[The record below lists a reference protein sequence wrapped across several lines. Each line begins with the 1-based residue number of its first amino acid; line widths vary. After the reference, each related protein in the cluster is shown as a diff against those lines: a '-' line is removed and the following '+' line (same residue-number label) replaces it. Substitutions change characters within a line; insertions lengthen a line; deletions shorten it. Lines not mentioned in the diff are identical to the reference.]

1 MCPFEGNVFSFVMV
15 YSKILIKRNLFD
27 VCRKNEIL
35 ERIKRNEKQG
45 LFENYNALTKL
56 IKKYW
61 NFNFLYGS
69 KFAKIY
75 EKLIVLKKKIMSRI
89 FVAKTPFF
97 GVLKEK
103 SHKNI
108 ELQQTPNK
116 VLVPQ
121 IF

>member
-89 FVAKTPFF
+89 FCSKNTIFWCIK
-97 GVLKEK
+97 GKK
-103 SHKNI
+103 SQKYRITTN
-108 ELQQTPNK
+108 T
-116 VLVPQ
+116 
-121 IF
+121 